1 MIALGGQRFVGA
13 RVRAGT
19 DGGVFDPHAIVRRGK
34 LPGARQPHGRAR
46 RPRPVAGLTR
56 RPSLGSVRASR
67 TNGGRMMSDETFVA
81 LGEDYPEL
89 RNSVRRI
96 CAQYPGTYWSGLED
110 KEAYPTEFVDELTRA
125 GFLGAL
131 IPEEYGGSG
140 LPLRAAAVILEE
152 INASGC
158 VASQG
163 HAQMYI
169 MGTLLRHGSEAQK
182 RRYLPEIAAGR
193 IRLQAFGVTEPTTGS
208 DTTQLKTRAVRD
220 GDSYMVTGQKVW
232 TSRAMH
238 SDMML
243 LLARTASADQ
253 VKKRSDGLSVFLI
266 DMTAKNTG
274 TGLEVRPIKAMIN
287 HNTTEVFFDNFRIP
301 ADSLIGEEGKGFRY
315 ILDGMNAER
324 ILVASEAVG
333 DGRWFVKKAT
343 QYAKDR
349 VVFGAPIGKN
359 QGVQFPIARAWAEL
373 EAADMICR
381 RAAALFDNG
390 QECGADANI
399 AKLLAS
405 EAAWKAADTAMQT
418 FGGFSYAR
426 EYEIE
431 RKWREVRL
439 YQIAPISTNLI
450 LGYVGQHVLGMPRS
464 Y

>member
-1 MIALGGQRFVGA
+1 MDHHAP
-13 RVRAGT
+13 T
-19 DGGVFDPHAIVRRGK
+19 DPHTEIRDEVRKLCARFPGEYWRKLDQVRG
-34 LPGARQPHGRAR
+34 
-46 RPRPVAGLTR
+46 
-56 RPSLGSVRASR
+56 
-67 TNGGRMMSDETFVA
+67 
-81 LGEDYPEL
+81 
-89 RNSVRRI
+89 
-96 CAQYPGTYWSGLED
+96 
-110 KEAYPTEFVDELTRA
+110 YPTEFVRALTEA
-125 GFLGAL
+125 GYLGAL

-169 MGTLLRHGSEAQK
+169 MGTLMRHGSEAQK
-182 RRYLPEIAAGR
+182 RKYLPGIASGS

-220 GDSYMVTGQKVW
+220 GDEYVVTGQKVW
-232 TSRAMH
+232 TSRALY

-243 LLARTASADQ
+243 LLARTTPADRA
-253 VKKRSDGLSVFLI
+253 KKRSDGLSVFLI
-266 DMTAKNTG
+266 DLREKNTG
-274 TGLEVRPIKAMIN
+274 KGLEIRPIKAMIN

-301 ADSLIGEEGKGFRY
+301 AASLIGEEGRGFRY

-324 ILVASEAVG
+324 ILVASECVG
-333 DGRWFVKKAT
+333 DGKWFIKKAT

-359 QGVQFPIARAWAEL
+359 QAVQFPIARAWAEL

-390 QECGADANI
+390 KDCGADANI
-399 AKLLAS
+399 AKMLAS
-405 EAAWKAADTAMQT
+405 EATWKAADTCMQT
-418 FGGFSYAR
+418 YGGFAYAK

-431 RKWREVRL
+431 RKWREARL
-439 YQIAPISTNLI
+439 YQIAPISTNLV
-450 LGYVGQHVLGMPRS
+450 LAYVGQHVLGMPRS